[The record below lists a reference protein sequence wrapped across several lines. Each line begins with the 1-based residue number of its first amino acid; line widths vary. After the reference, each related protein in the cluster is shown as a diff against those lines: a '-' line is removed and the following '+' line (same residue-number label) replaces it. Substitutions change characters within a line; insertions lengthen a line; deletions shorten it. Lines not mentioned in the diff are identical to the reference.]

1 MNNRNIDIEPR
12 NDKGQRHGYWEVY
25 WSNINNYLFYKGN
38 YIDGEKDGYWEGYHS
53 GGTLRYKDN
62 YVNGHRHGF
71 CESCSDNG
79 EVYYKGYYDMGI
91 QVDYEVLIDTPS
103 KEMFPIY

>member
-1 MNNRNIDIEPR
+1 MSKTKDITPR
-12 NDKGQRHGYWEVY
+12 NDKGERHGLWEVY
-25 WSNINNYLFYKGN
+25 WYNDKLNFKGN

-53 GGTLRYKDN
+53 DGTLRYKGN

-71 CESCSDNG
+71 CESYSDNG
-79 EVYYKGYYDMGI
+79 DLYNGYYDMGDR
-91 QVDYEVLIDTPS
+91 VDYEVVIDTPP